1 MDEQK
6 FDLYIDGD
14 IAAENMTIETAVIL
28 LEALFMHYYNDAEDG
43 MEVTVT
49 RRKQKGA
56 DV

>member
-43 MEVTVT
+43 MEITVK
-49 RRKQKGA
+49 RRAQEA
-56 DV
+56 QP

>member
-14 IAAENMTIETAVIL
+14 IAAENMTIETVVIL

-43 MEVTVT
+43 MEVTVM

>member
-43 MEVTVT
+43 MEVTVM